1 MIAPVQKPCPSI
13 EQQHHDRFL
22 EMLPLISS
30 QASVAFRRLRPEHK
44 QELVQEVLANAYCAF
59 ARLVRRG
66 KSDIAYATPLAN
78 YAIRQVLD
86 GRQVGTKPNLNDVTS
101 PYAHAA
107 SGILVERLDRF
118 DNDKG
123 EWREVL
129 VEDRHAGPADIAA
142 ARIDVAAWLRSLS
155 VRDRRIAKTLA
166 MGESTGGAARRFG
179 LSSPRISQLRRLL
192 RANWERFQGDACP
205 GQVAAA

>member
-1 MIAPVQKPCPSI
+1 MIAPLQKPCRSI

-44 QELVQEVLANAYCAF
+44 TELIQEVLANAYCAF
-59 ARLVRRG
+59 VGLVRRG
-66 KSDIAYATPLAN
+66 KADIAYATPLAN

-86 GRQVGTKPNLNDVTS
+86 GRQVGTKPNVNDVTS
-101 PYAHAA
+101 PYARAA
-107 SGILVERLDRF
+107 HGIVVERLDRF
-118 DNDKG
+118 DPDKG

-129 VEDRHAGPADIAA
+129 VEDRHAGPAEIAA

-155 VRDRRIAKTLA
+155 PKSRRIAKTLA
-166 MGESTGGAARRFG
+166 VGETTSGAARRFG
-179 LSSPRISQLRRLL
+179 LSSSRISQLRGLL
-192 RANWERFQGDACP
+192 RANWEQFQGEAP
-205 GQVAAA
+205 AGQGAAA